1 MTSLPPAGDRGRRE
15 VPARVAFGVRPGR
28 FNTALASRTSSGP
41 NGTQANGERCSLTG
55 SGSASGGQLSELLEH
70 LALAM
75 SRHVRHLRQDALQ
88 VPPSV
93 DELAVLLVRC
103 VQTRPTATSGDHT
116 WTMESRAV
124 QDDQMAGRLLVSK
137 AEAAELLGVSV
148 RTVERLIAAGQL
160 PLLHIERAS
169 RLRVTDIEAYVNSLV
184 AGQAN
189 PHRGNHDTPG

>member
-1 MTSLPPAGDRGRRE
+1 
-15 VPARVAFGVRPGR
+15 
-28 FNTALASRTSSGP
+28 
-41 NGTQANGERCSLTG
+41 
-55 SGSASGGQLSELLEH
+55 
-70 LALAM
+70 
-75 SRHVRHLRQDALQ
+75 
-88 VPPSV
+88 
-93 DELAVLLVRC
+93 
-103 VQTRPTATSGDHT
+103 
-116 WTMESRAV
+116 MESRAV
-124 QDDQMAGRLLVSK
+124 QDDQMAGRILVSK